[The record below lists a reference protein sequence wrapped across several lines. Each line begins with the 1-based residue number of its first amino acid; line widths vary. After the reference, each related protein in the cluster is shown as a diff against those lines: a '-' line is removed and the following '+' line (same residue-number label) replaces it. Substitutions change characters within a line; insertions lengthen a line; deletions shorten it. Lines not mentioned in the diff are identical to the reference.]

1 MEEKIK
7 HINTQNRGIG
17 ACRIALA
24 SVVGK
29 PEDECKDLKVL
40 YAKTDLDKKKCSLER
55 AMPSGWAIGCVLICV
70 FAMVGMKIQADQLQR
85 SKADYESQIKALH
98 QKEFDDLFYQYE
110 IEKLDFDTLKRTL
123 KDTKKMV
130 SFANRM
136 FSNPPIGN
144 VQL

>member
-7 HINTQNRGIG
+7 HLNTQSRGLG

-24 SVVGK
+24 IVVGK
-29 PEDECKDLKVL
+29 PKDECKGLKVL
-40 YAKTDLDKKKCSLER
+40 YAKTDLDKKKCSLEH
-55 AMPSGWAIGCVLICV
+55 PGWAIGCVLVCA
-70 FAMVGMKIQADQLQR
+70 FAMVGMKIQADTMKDL
-85 SKADYESQIKALH
+85 EGQIKALH

-130 SFANRM
+130 SFAIRM